1 MNKDIKKI
9 VQFHLRSL
17 WWIGQEYNI
26 NSKKLEAAFRKSSK
40 KIIECSKKLWENV

>member
-9 VQFHLRSL
+9 VQFYLKRME
-17 WWIGQEYNI
+17 WIGQEYNI
-26 NSKKLEAAFRKSSK
+26 SSKKLEVAFRESSR